1 MRGINL
7 QLAEGKCNL
16 QLVTRRRRSLVWIG
30 SLNRKS

>member
-16 QLVTRRRRSLVWIG
+16 QLVTRRRRSLIKKSIG
-30 SLNRKS
+30 I